1 MTTMTREDLAPDLE
15 AAIGRLE
22 LFYNTHRSAAE
33 NRPAQA
39 EESPAARLFSAYDAS
54 EAALDRLWEA
64 RSELRKVT
72 QGAEVTQDPKR
83 LPIKLQHDFES
94 DLSGSVSVVID
105 LLDTFSNLGREPGMT
120 AVVNHI
126 ESALRR
132 LHDAEDLMSGQTSPL
147 DNPAPFQGDDPDEY
161 PDDGTSHA
169 HGIA

>member
-39 EESPAARLFSAYDAS
+39 EESPAAKLFSAYDAS

-64 RSELRKVT
+64 RSQLRKVT
-72 QGAEVTQDPKR
+72 QGREVTQDPER
-83 LPIKLQHDFES
+83 PVIRLQHDFEN
-94 DLSGSVSVVID
+94 DLSGNVSVVTD
-105 LLDTFSNLGREPGMT
+105 LLDTFSNLGSEPEMT
-120 AVVNHI
+120 GVINHI
-126 ESALRR
+126 ESALGR
-132 LHDAEDLMSGQTSPL
+132 LHDAEDVMSGQASPL
-147 DNPAPFQGDDPDEY
+147 DNPAPFQGDE